1 MAKPKKS
8 RGHDP
13 FSEQLNIRISKPQ
26 SLRLRRFAG
35 VLSKQSG
42 LPVTEQMV
50 IRKLIDELE
59 EAS

>member
-1 MAKPKKS
+1 MPPHQFFAWYIP
-8 RGHDP
+8 
-13 FSEQLNIRISKPQ
+13 LNSCF
-26 SLRLRRFAG
+26 LRRWGPPYAW
-35 VLSKQSG
+35 KQSG